1 MRRSSIVMFAFTILI
16 IFYVLSTQI
25 VKAEL
30 KTTLPNYISA
40 LPTVTPNYSVLAPP
54 NSTISEQPPAS
65 SPPPEPF
72 PIELFYATAAIASA
86 IAIVALTGI
95 VLKKKLE

>member
-16 IFYVLSTQI
+16 IFYVLSAQI

-30 KTTLPNYISA
+30 KTTTPNYHSA
-40 LPTVTPNYSVLAPP
+40 LPTVTPNCSLLAPP

-65 SPPPEPF
+65 SPPPKPF
-72 PIELFYATAAIASA
+72 PIELFYATVAIASA